1 MTLLEDGSLEGED
14 QFRLFGDK
22 SSFALELCLAP
33 EQPEHGV
40 PEDSVGSWGA
50 WRIWVADVNLCRLQL
65 DTDTGMIEVQEVRW
79 FLAPL
84 ISWLVTSWIPLL
96 HEAHLPQELGWGDRR
111 PRWAR
116 LAYLAMIERAGD
128 SERFRNWQNWAARH
142 SLRSAAEGGIVPD
155 IFFQRVGDELELS
168 WGDRLQPGGEAATFL
183 VEDGVARVSVDDV
196 GQALCAAIDWFL
208 TQPTIVIRP
217 WFDTVAQT
225 WRTIED
231 HRFGLEPLYWYLD
244 SQAEA
249 GPLSTKLFLGLDTL
263 GKEHPVLTK
272 SWLGTLAPEIAMFG
286 DLTPQISQEAAV
298 TLLTEYYNA
307 VSDDQESEALLELV
321 QEDPAWASTSPFET
335 GYSLAL
341 DVLDEADPDPTAPW
355 TNLEGLLESL
365 AISVRNVELGEL
377 GPRGVALAGV
387 GLRPTILVN
396 LEHPMNR
403 GLGRR
408 FTEAH
413 ELCHILFDRYRARP
427 LAHSSTPWAAPSVEQ
442 RANAFAAMLLMPTF
456 RAKRPTASTLAS
468 LSRGVSIL
476 ARKLGVSRIALRR
489 HLANLGEIDG
499 YERDHMLGA
508 RDGWAGEEHAVPRW
522 GYS

>member
-1 MTLLEDGSLEGED
+1 MTLLEDGSLDAEE

-22 SSFALELCLAP
+22 ATFALELCLSP
-33 EQPEHGV
+33 EQPTRGV

-50 WRIWVADVNLCRLQL
+50 WRLWVADVNLCRLQL
-65 DTDTGMIEVQEVRW
+65 DTETGAIEAEEVRW

-84 ISWLVTSWIPLL
+84 IRWLVSSWTPLL

-128 SERFRNWQNWAARH
+128 NERFRNWQNWAARH

-155 IFFQRVGDELELS
+155 IFFQRVGDEMELS
-168 WGDRLQPGGEAATFL
+168 WGDRLQPGGEAATFF
-183 VEDGVARVSVDDV
+183 VEDGVARVFVDDV
-196 GQALCAAIDWFL
+196 GRALLQAIDWFL
-208 TQPTIVIRP
+208 AQPGIVTAP
-217 WFDTVAQT
+217 WVMAAADA
-225 WRTIED
+225 WCAIED

-249 GPLSTKLFLGLDTL
+249 GPLSTKFLIGLDAL
-263 GKEHPVLTK
+263 GKQRPEVTGP
-272 SWLGTLAPEIAMFG
+272 WLGRLAPEIAMFG
-286 DLTPQISQEAAV
+286 DLTPQVSQEAAV
-298 TLLTEYYNA
+298 TLLTEFYNA
-307 VSDDQESEALLELV
+307 RSDLPEAEALSDLV
-321 QEDPAWASTSPFET
+321 EDEPAWVSTSPFEN

-341 DVLDEADPDPTAPW
+341 DVLAAADPDAKSVW
-355 TNLEGLLESL
+355 TNLEALLKDLS
-365 AISVRNVELGEL
+365 ISICNVALGEK
-377 GPRGVALAGV
+377 GPRGVALAGE

-396 LEHPMNR
+396 LEHPMNQ

-413 ELCHILFDRYRARP
+413 EFCHILFDRGRARP

-442 RANAFAAMLLMPTF
+442 RANAFAAMLLMPTH
-456 RAKRPTASTLAS
+456 RAKRPSATTLAS

-489 HLANLGEIDG
+489 HLANLGEIDA

-508 RDGWAGEEHAVPRW
+508 RDGWSGEEHSEGPW
-522 GYS
+522 GYA